1 MRRIQHLITMCMIL
15 LLTIPVL
22 AQVDLDETYEWENG
36 ITMNYPDDWDTFV
49 DDNDIS
55 HFVSDDT
62 DIFIIF
68 DSYDADDGLA
78 EYIEDAF
85 DDYKFETSTRFDDDD
100 VFIDE
105 LEDFD
110 ETASYYYT
118 EELGG
123 DEFQR
128 AIFAIPLDDETIAIA
143 IAVPLQDDELEE
155 LDTVLAM
162 LATLTGT
169 GESIVEDDISYEWD
183 NGYEITL
190 GDDWQVDGELFSNGT
205 IEVRFYFFEIEDDRT
220 DTRARYLREIFAET
234 RDDSSLSYDEDQ
246 LVFVELENDENAL
259 EYDYAD
265 TDYTPVLVAFSPD
278 DEHIVIALGIPSDGE
293 NGNAVLNNIED
304 MYLFVETLE

>member
-1 MRRIQHLITMCMIL
+1 MRRIQHLITMCIL
-15 LLTIPVL
+15 VLMTMPIL
-22 AQVDLDETYEWENG
+22 AQVDLDETYEWDNG
-36 ITMNYPDDWDTFV
+36 ITMNYPDDWESFV

-68 DSYDADDGLA
+68 DSYDADDGLI

-85 DDYKFETSTRFDDDD
+85 DNYKFETSTRFDDDD

-105 LEDFD
+105 LGDFD

-118 EELGG
+118 EELG
-123 DEFQR
+123 DDTFQR

-143 IAVPLQDDELEE
+143 IAVPLQDEEIEE

-169 GESIVEDDISYEWD
+169 GESVVEDDISYEWD

-190 GDDWQVDGELFSNGT
+190 GDDWQGDGEIFSNGT
-205 IEVRFYFFEIEDDRT
+205 MDVTFYFFEIEDDRR

-234 RDDSSLSYDEDQ
+234 RNDSSISYDEDK
-246 LVFVELENDENAL
+246 LIFVELENDENAL
-259 EYDYAD
+259 EYDYED

-278 DEHIVIALGIPSDGE
+278 NEHIVIALAVPSAGE
-293 NGNAVLNNIED
+293 NANAVLNNIED
-304 MYLFVETLE
+304 LYLFVETLE

>member
-1 MRRIQHLITMCMIL
+1 MRRIQHLITMCIL
-15 LLTIPVL
+15 VLTTMPIL
-22 AQVDLDETYEWENG
+22 AQVDLDETYEWDNG
-36 ITMNYPDDWDTFV
+36 ITMNYPDDWESFV

-68 DSYDADDGLA
+68 DSYDADDGLI

-105 LEDFD
+105 LGDFD
-110 ETASYYYT
+110 ETASYFYT

-123 DEFQR
+123 DTFQR

-143 IAVPLQDDELEE
+143 VAVPLQDEE
-155 LDTVLAM
+155 LGEVDTVSAM
-162 LATLTGT
+162 LGTLTST
-169 GESIVEDDISYEWD
+169 GESVVEDDVSYEWD

-190 GDDWQVDGELFSNGT
+190 GDDWQDDGEIFSNGT
-205 IEVRFYFFEIEDDRT
+205 MDVTFYFFDIEDERT
-220 DTRARYLREIFAET
+220 DTRASYLREIFAET
-234 RDDSSLSYDEDQ
+234 RSDDGISYNEDN
-246 LVFVELENDENAL
+246 LIFVELENDENAI
-259 EYDYAD
+259 EYSYDD

-278 DEHIVIALGIPSDGE
+278 NEHIVIALAVPSAGE
-293 NGNAVLNNIED
+293 NANAVLNNIED
-304 MYLFVETLE
+304 LYLFVETLE